1 MESNELKLNE
11 NLDLINKDIM
21 ISQGAEA
28 VRKKINIL
36 ESIFINFSW

>member
-11 NLDLINKDIM
+11 NLDLINKDRM

-28 VRKKINIL
+28 VR
-36 ESIFINFSW
+36 FFF